1 LVTDQ
6 SSHLAIGVIVERGPD
21 ILLVSEPDA
30 DNPGEL
36 IWALPG
42 GTVADGE
49 SVDEALRRRVAEE
62 TGLVRA
68 YPARLLWLA
77 RYSVSREPFETLVF
91 EMREAS
97 PYTSKG
103 LNRQSLKPPAA
114 WVPRAEAVE
123 RLAEMWF
130 APIRDPAVAYL
141 TGRAPAATLWTWS
154 RLDGPP
160 ETVPST
166 GVGDPVAVDGERDE
180 DREDEERPAG

>member
-6 SSHLAIGVIVERGPD
+6 SSHLAIGAIVERGTD
-21 ILLVSEPDA
+21 ILLVSEPDEEHP
-30 DNPGEL
+30 DEL
-36 IWALPG
+36 VWALPG
-42 GTVADGE
+42 GTVTAGE
-49 SVDEALRRRVAEE
+49 SIGAALRRRVAEE

-68 YPARLLWLA
+68 QPARLLWLV
-77 RYSVSREPFETLVF
+77 RYTVGGQSFETLVF
-91 EMREAS
+91 EVREAS

-123 RLAEMWF
+123 RLAKMWF

-141 TGRAPAATLWTWS
+141 TGRAPAATLWSWS

-166 GVGDPVAVDGERDE
+166 GVGDVVSADGERDE
-180 DREDEERPAG
+180 DREDEQRPAG